1 MEQELRVATGTL
13 LASSPDLLDPNFM
26 HSLSVMCEH
35 TEEGA
40 YGLVVNKQSSLTVD
54 RLLPDDPVFG
64 KLALPVWW
72 GGPVGGDTMQ
82 VLHRIPEHVPSGL
95 PLGEGLFLGATLEEL
110 AEFVQGRELSEITD
124 HFRFILGYAGWGA
137 GQLEGELSSGSWL
150 PLRLDVDLVFQYA
163 QEPVWQRAV
172 RSLGDEGR
180 GLAVMPPELG
190 WN

>member
-1 MEQELRVATGTL
+1 MNMELRVATGTL

-40 YGLVVNKQSSLTVD
+40 YGLVVNKQSSLTLD
-54 RLLPDDPVFG
+54 RLLPDEAVFG

-72 GGPVGGDTMQ
+72 GGPVGSDTLQ
-82 VLHRIPEHVPSGL
+82 VLHRIPEHVPSGVS
-95 PLGEGLFLGATLEEL
+95 LGDGLYLGATLEEL
-110 AEFVQGRELSEITD
+110 AEFAAGREAREITD
-124 HFRFILGYAGWGA
+124 SCRFILGYAGWGA

-172 RSLGDEGR
+172 RSLGEDGHR
-180 GLAVMPPELG
+180 LAVMPPDLG